1 MWADEGC
8 RTTFS
13 GIGLCDPRTPP
24 VVASSSTGNGCWVS
38 RGGGSGAGSVG
49 VSGDGAGSV
58 GVNWEGDGSVEL
70 REEDAG
76 SVGAGGVV
84 LDQYG

>member
-1 MWADEGC
+1 M
-8 RTTFS
+8 
-13 GIGLCDPRTPP
+13 
-24 VVASSSTGNGCWVS
+24 
-38 RGGGSGAGSVG
+38 
-49 VSGDGAGSV
+49 SGDGAGSV